1 MWIRVSEKHDYW
13 PSPRRMITYTPGD
26 RLVNKTVGEALI
38 DAGVA
43 VEINAPNKE
52 QAKIAKET
60 GQVPDAVVV
69 KPAEGK

>member
-1 MWIRVSEKHDYW
+1 MWIRVSKKHDHW
-13 PSPRRMITYTPGD
+13 PSPRRMVTYTPGD
-26 RLVNKTVGEALI
+26 RLVNQTTGQALI

-43 VEINAPNKE
+43 VEIKTPTKE

-69 KPAEGK
+69 DGKEGS